1 MLRLRHNVRSNM
13 RHGLER
19 EMRVAL
25 ASIGLAR
32 VGGRLAQELGDVL
45 AEPHGDHLL
54 EHARIERRL
63 LQALAIARALVAL
76 LLLLWLRALCARW
89 SRSRRGAC
97 SRACT
102 GLLSVPLIA
111 LGVLRHFGEE
121 LLGHRQASFRV
132 FSRYRIIGP
141 LLLLL
146 LLFEEMGLL
155 CGSCAEKTRCCVEQ
169 RRCAGLGGRR
179 RIQSSRD
186 RDP

>member
-1 MLRLRHNVRSNM
+1 
-13 RHGLER
+13 
-19 EMRVAL
+19 MRVAL
-25 ASIGLAR
+25 ASIGLAC

-76 LLLLWLRALCARW
+76 LLLLWLRAFRARW
-89 SRSRRGAC
+89 SRGRRGAR

-141 LLLLL
+141 LVLLLL
-146 LLFEEMGLL
+146 LLFEQMGLL

-169 RRCAGLGGRR
+169 RRCAGLGGR
-179 RIQSSRD
+179 
-186 RDP
+186 